1 MKWFKS
7 LLVVTIFFSSCTGTK
22 EKIVEIETQFG
33 IIQVK
38 LYNSTPIHRDNFIKL
53 VKDGYYEDL
62 LFHRVIPGFMIQG
75 GDPNSK
81 NSPPGMMLGQGG
93 PDYLLDPEIG
103 ELHFT
108 GAIAAARTG
117 DSVNPGRKSS
127 GSQFYIV
134 EGSAVS
140 EPMLRQIENQFGLKY
155 TDEQIQKYLEKGGTP
170 FLDGQYTV
178 FGEVVK
184 GIEVVKMIVQQE
196 RDQSDRP
203 LQNITMKARVL

>member
-1 MKWFKS
+1 
-7 LLVVTIFFSSCTGTK
+7 
-22 EKIVEIETQFG
+22 
-33 IIQVK
+33 
-38 LYNSTPIHRDNFIKL
+38 L
-53 VKDGYYEDL
+53 VKEGYYEDL

-75 GDPNSK
+75 GDPDSK

-93 PDYLLDPEIG
+93 PDYLLDAEIG

-108 GAIAAARTG
+108 GALAAARMG
-117 DSVNPGRKSS
+117 DSVNPERKSS

-134 EGSAVS
+134 EGNTVS